1 MDEPMKTVELPN
13 IEGRQTFLVEVQ
25 ERCGENLELCYQCL
39 KCTVGCPTAPHMD
52 FNPNTI
58 VRMIQFGLRREV
70 LESNA
75 IWLCVS
81 CETCGTRC
89 PNEIDIGLLMD
100 ALREMSL
107 EEGCRPKERGIVVLH
122 NAFMESIRRG
132 GRVHEATMLM
142 EYKLRSGD
150 YWTDLIPGMKLFMK
164 GKIPLFPG
172 RIKGIDSIREIYEK
186 TQKKG
191 KVLRNREGKSR

>member
-1 MDEPMKTVELPN
+1 MDERITAFELPQ
-13 IEGRQTFLVEVQ
+13 GKDGHAFLDQVQ
-25 ERCGENLELCYQCL
+25 ERCGENLRLCYQCL

-58 VRMIQFGLRREV
+58 LRMIQFGLKREV

-89 PNEIDIGLLMD
+89 PNEIDIGVLMD

-107 EEGCRPKERGIVVLH
+107 EEGYKAREKGVVALH

-150 YWTDLIPGMKLFMK
+150 YWTDLVPGAKLFMK
-164 GKIPLFPG
+164 GKIPLTRG
-172 RIKGIDSIREIYEK
+172 RVKGMDSIREIYRK
-186 TQKKG
+186 AQKKVE
-191 KVLRNREGKSR
+191 KEGR

>member
-1 MDEPMKTVELPN
+1 MDERIAGFELPER
-13 IEGRQTFLVEVQ
+13 EGRQIFLGEVQ
-25 ERCGENLELCYQCL
+25 GRCGENLRLCYQCL

-58 VRMIQFGLRREV
+58 VRMIQLGLKREV

-100 ALREMSL
+100 ALREISL
-107 EEGCRPKERGIVVLH
+107 EEGYRPKERSIVALH

-164 GKIPLFPG
+164 GKIPLIPG
-172 RIKGIDSIREIYEK
+172 RIKGMDSIREIYRKAQEK
-186 TQKKG
+186 VRKERG
-191 KVLRNREGKSR
+191 

>member
-1 MDEPMKTVELPN
+1 
-13 IEGRQTFLVEVQ
+13 
-25 ERCGENLELCYQCL
+25 
-39 KCTVGCPTAPHMD
+39 MD

-58 VRMIQFGLRREV
+58 VRLIQFGLKREV

-89 PNEIDIGLLMD
+89 PNEIDIGVLMD

-107 EEGCRPKERGIVVLH
+107 EEGYRAKEKGVVALH

-164 GKIPLFPG
+164 GKIPLLPG
-172 RIKGIDSIREIYEK
+172 RIKGIDSIREIYKK
-186 TQKKG
+186 TQKQR
-191 KVLRNREGKSR
+191 KVLEDREGKSR

>member
-1 MDEPMKTVELPN
+1 
-13 IEGRQTFLVEVQ
+13 
-25 ERCGENLELCYQCL
+25 
-39 KCTVGCPTAPHMD
+39 MD

-58 VRMIQFGLRREV
+58 VRMIQLGLKQEV
-70 LESNA
+70 LESTA

-81 CETCGTRC
+81 CEACGTRC
-89 PNEIDIGLLMD
+89 PNEIDIGVLMD

-107 EEGCRPKERGIVVLH
+107 EEGYRAQEANIVALH
-122 NAFMESIRRG
+122 NAFMESIKRG

-150 YWTDLIPGMKLFMK
+150 YWTDLIPGIKLFMK

-172 RIKGIDSIREIYEK
+172 RIKGIDSIREMYEK
-186 TQKKG
+186 TQKKVE
-191 KVLRNREGKSR
+191 KRRR

>member
-1 MDEPMKTVELPN
+1 MDEPMTTVKLPN
-13 IEGRQTFLVEVQ
+13 IEGRRSFLAEVQ
-25 ERCGENLELCYQCL
+25 ERCGENLELCYQCV
-39 KCTVGCPTAPHMD
+39 KCTVGCPTAPYMD
-52 FNPNTI
+52 FNPNSI

-75 IWLCVS
+75 IWFCVS

-107 EEGCRPKERGIVVLH
+107 EEGYRAKERGIVALH

-142 EYKLRSGD
+142 EYKLRSRD
-150 YWTDLIPGMKLFMK
+150 LWTDLVPGMKLFMK

-172 RIKGIDSIREIYEK
+172 RIKGIDSIREIYKK
-186 TQKKG
+186 TQKKVE
-191 KVLRNREGKSR
+191 KKRR

>member
-1 MDEPMKTVELPN
+1 MDERIAGFELPER
-13 IEGRQTFLVEVQ
+13 EGRQIFLGEVQ
-25 ERCGENLELCYQCL
+25 GRCGENLRLCYQCL

-58 VRMIQFGLRREV
+58 VRMIQLGLKREV

-107 EEGCRPKERGIVVLH
+107 EEGYRPKERGIVALH

-164 GKIPLFPG
+164 GKIPLIPG
-172 RIKGIDSIREIYEK
+172 RIKGMDSIREIYRKAQEK
-186 TQKKG
+186 VRKERG
-191 KVLRNREGKSR
+191 

>member
-1 MDEPMKTVELPN
+1 
-13 IEGRQTFLVEVQ
+13 
-25 ERCGENLELCYQCL
+25 
-39 KCTVGCPTAPHMD
+39 MD
-52 FNPNTI
+52 FYPNAI
-58 VRMIQFGLRREV
+58 LRMIQLGLKQEV

-107 EEGCRPKERGIVVLH
+107 EEGYRAKERGIVALH

-172 RIKGIDSIREIYEK
+172 RIKGIDSIREIYKK
-186 TQKKG
+186 TQKKVE
-191 KVLRNREGKSR
+191 KNRR

>member
-1 MDEPMKTVELPN
+1 MDEGITAFELPAR
-13 IEGRQTFLVEVQ
+13 EGTQAFLDEVQ
-25 ERCGENLELCYQCL
+25 ERCGENLRLCYQCL

-52 FNPNTI
+52 FNPNSI

-75 IWLCVS
+75 IWFCVS

-100 ALREMSL
+100 TLREMSL
-107 EEGCRPKERGIVVLH
+107 EGGFSPKERGIVALH

-132 GRVHEATMLM
+132 GRVHEATMLV

-150 YWTDLIPGMKLFMK
+150 YWTDLMPGMKLFMK
-164 GKIPLFPG
+164 GKIPLIPG
-172 RIKGIDSIREIYEK
+172 RIKGMDSIREIYRKAREK
-186 TQKKG
+186 AQKERG
-191 KVLRNREGKSR
+191 

>member
-1 MDEPMKTVELPN
+1 MDDRPPAFALPDT
-13 IEGRQTFLVEVQ
+13 EGRHAFLEEVQ
-25 ERCGENLELCYQCL
+25 GRCGENLRLCYQCL

-58 VRMIQFGLRREV
+58 LRMIQLGLKREV

-89 PNEIDIGLLMD
+89 PNEIDIGVLMD

-107 EEGCRPKERGIVVLH
+107 EEGYRPREKGIVALH

-164 GKIPLFPG
+164 GKIPLIPG
-172 RIKGIDSIREIYEK
+172 RIKGIDSIREIYRKVREK
-186 TQKKG
+186 G
-191 KVLRNREGKSR
+191 ERERR

>member
-1 MDEPMKTVELPN
+1 MDERVAAFELPER
-13 IEGRQTFLVEVQ
+13 EGRQTLLGEVQ
-25 ERCGENLELCYQCL
+25 GRCGENLRLCYQCL

-52 FNPNTI
+52 FSPNSI
-58 VRMIQFGLRREV
+58 VRMIQLGLKREV
-70 LESNA
+70 LGSNA

-100 ALREMSL
+100 ALREISL
-107 EEGCRPKERGIVVLH
+107 EEGYRPKERGIVALH

-164 GKIPLFPG
+164 GKIPLIPG
-172 RIKGIDSIREIYEK
+172 RIKGMDSIREIYRKAQEK
-186 TQKKG
+186 VRREKG
-191 KVLRNREGKSR
+191 

>member
-1 MDEPMKTVELPN
+1 MDEPMTTVELPK
-13 IEGRQTFLVEVQ
+13 GGQAFLEEVQ
-25 ERCGENLELCYQCL
+25 DRCGENLRLCYQCL
-39 KCTVGCPTAPHMD
+39 KCSVGCPTAPFMD
-52 FNPNTI
+52 FNPNVI
-58 VRMIQFGLRREV
+58 VRMIQLGLRKEV

-75 IWLCVS
+75 IWFCVS
-81 CETCGTRC
+81 CGTCGTRC

-107 EEGCRPKERGIVVLH
+107 EEGYRAKGRAIVALH
-122 NAFMESIRRG
+122 NAFMENIRRG
-132 GRVHEATMLM
+132 GRIHEATMLM
-142 EYKLRSGD
+142 KYKLRSGD

>member
-1 MDEPMKTVELPN
+1 MDERVMAIELPKD
-13 IEGRQTFLVEVQ
+13 RQVFLEEVQ
-25 ERCGENLELCYQCL
+25 HRCGENLRLCYQCL
-39 KCTVGCPTAPHMD
+39 KCSVGCPTAPFMD
-52 FNPNTI
+52 FYPHAI
-58 VRMIQFGLRREV
+58 LRMIQLGCKQEV

-107 EEGCRPKERGIVVLH
+107 EGGYQAKERGIVALH
-122 NAFMESIRRG
+122 NAFMESVRRG

-142 EYKLRSGD
+142 QYKLRSGD
-150 YWTDLIPGMKLFMK
+150 YWTDLVPGMKLFMK

-186 TQKKG
+186 TQKQRT
-191 KVLRNREGKSR
+191 VLRNRGGKLR

>member
-1 MDEPMKTVELPN
+1 VDEQTSPITVPERG
-13 IEGRQTFLVEVQ
+13 EGRSFLDEVQ
-25 ERCGENLELCYQCL
+25 ERSGENLRLCYQCL
-39 KCTVGCPTAPHMD
+39 KCTAGCPTAPYMD
-52 FNPNTI
+52 FHPNTV
-58 VRMIQFGLRREV
+58 VRMIQWGLKPEV

-81 CETCGTRC
+81 CEACGTRC
-89 PNEIDIGLLMD
+89 PNEIDIGVLMD

-107 EEGCRPKERGIVVLH
+107 EEGYRAKEKEIVALH
-122 NAFMESIRRG
+122 NAFIESIRRG

-164 GKIPLFPG
+164 GKIPLIPG
-172 RIKGIDSIREIYEK
+172 RIKGMDSIREIYRK
-186 TQKKG
+186 ARKKG
-191 KVLRNREGKSR
+191 ETKRG